1 MLVIFAPVMP
11 QLTCQMPVQ
20 LCNFA
25 MLTGL
30 GVKQQLSSP
39 KQTIAQCSTEEIL
52 QILGAWKD
60 YDNARSCI
68 QKIRAMHGILTGSH
82 FTLFLPIIRRYVI
95 MTALILTQ

>member
-60 YDNARSCI
+60 LKSKE
-68 QKIRAMHGILTGSH
+68 KINCRM
-82 FTLFLPIIRRYVI
+82 PISVN
-95 MTALILTQ
+95 